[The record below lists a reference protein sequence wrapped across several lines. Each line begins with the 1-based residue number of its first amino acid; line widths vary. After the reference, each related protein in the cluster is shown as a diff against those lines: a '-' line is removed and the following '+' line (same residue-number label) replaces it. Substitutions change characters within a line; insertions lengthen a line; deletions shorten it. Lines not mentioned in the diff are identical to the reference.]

1 MKIDRVDVWAV
12 RIPYVNPIRF
22 AFGTRTVGD
31 YLILQIYTDT
41 GVCGT
46 GGSGALWPPVS
57 GESIQGA
64 LQIVEES
71 FVPQALLGEDPNNL
85 GKIMDRLDRLCVGNT
100 MTKSAVDFALHDL
113 LGRARGVPVYDLL
126 GGAQRDEIPQEWIVM
141 LDKPEVM
148 AEEAKAWVDAGYSG
162 IKVKF
167 GGDIKTDI
175 RRYELIRK
183 AIGDDIGMCVDANQ
197 AYKADGAI
205 QVTNAIEHMGIK
217 FMEEPVHRDDL
228 DGLIKL
234 RQHTNV
240 ALACDETAWTVKDAK
255 RLIDLRLI
263 DYLHAAPSRIGGLYR
278 MKQYVDLGNAAGV
291 TSVYSIYNSPALE
304 YAASCHFAFAARPK
318 SIPDEI
324 VGIYNV
330 HGGKHTHE
338 IRESIANPINP
349 PMIGGKITKP
359 TGPGFGMELN
369 LGYMKHYQLH
379 YKSHVRK

>member
-31 YLILQIYTDT
+31 YLVLQIYTDT

-57 GESIQGA
+57 GECIQGA
-64 LQIVEES
+64 VQIVEES
-71 FVPQALLGEDPNNL
+71 FIPHALLGEDPNCL

-100 MTKSAVDFALHDL
+100 MAKSAVDFALHDL

-126 GGAQRDEIPQEWIVM
+126 GGAQREEIPQEWIVM

-148 AEEAKAWVDAGYSG
+148 AAEAKEWIDAGYTG

-167 GGDIKTDI
+167 GGNVKEDIK
-175 RRYELIRK
+175 RYELTRK

-205 QVTNAIEHMGIK
+205 QVTNAIEPMGIK
-217 FMEEPVHRDDL
+217 FMEQALHRDDV
-228 DGLIKL
+228 DGYMKL
-234 RQHTNV
+234 RKHTNV
-240 ALACDETAWTVKDAK
+240 ALAADEGCWTVKDA
-255 RLIDLRLI
+255 RRYIDLQLV

-278 MKQYVDLGNAAGV
+278 MKQYVDLGNAAHV
-291 TSVYSIYNSPALE
+291 QSIYSIYNSPALE
-304 YAASCHFAFAARPK
+304 YAASCHFAFAAQPK

-324 VGIYNV
+324 VGIFNV
-330 HGGKHTHE
+330 HGGKHTNE
-338 IRESIANPINP
+338 IKESIADPINP
-349 PMIGGKITKP
+349 PLVGGKITKP

-369 LGYMKHYQLH
+369 VEYMKHHQLH
-379 YKSHVRK
+379 FKSHTRK